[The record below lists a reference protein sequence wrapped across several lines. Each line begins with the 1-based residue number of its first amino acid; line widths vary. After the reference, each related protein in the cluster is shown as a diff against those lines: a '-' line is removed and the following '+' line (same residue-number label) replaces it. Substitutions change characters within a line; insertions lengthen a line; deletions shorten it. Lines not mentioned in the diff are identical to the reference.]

1 MIRKPLKCHDYAN
14 ENGFKVIYEK
24 GKTYLLSNS
33 IEITVKTDIDFNGA
47 TILID
52 DTKGSQVHA
61 YHLVNDKET
70 VVLSESSLSE
80 MEEINTGKV
89 EALEKYGKSFVYV
102 EDATTKTY
110 IRQGTNADEGIPQAE
125 GFIVSDQG
133 EIVGELITNYDQVT
147 YSEIRSFNQKE

>member
-1 MIRKPLKCHDYAN
+1 M
-14 ENGFKVIYEK
+14 
-24 GKTYLLSNS
+24 
-33 IEITVKTDIDFNGA
+33 
-47 TILID
+47 
-52 DTKGSQVHA
+52 
-61 YHLVNDKET
+61 
-70 VVLSESSLSE
+70 SESSLSE

-110 IRQGTNADEGIPQAE
+110 IRQGTNADDGIPQAE